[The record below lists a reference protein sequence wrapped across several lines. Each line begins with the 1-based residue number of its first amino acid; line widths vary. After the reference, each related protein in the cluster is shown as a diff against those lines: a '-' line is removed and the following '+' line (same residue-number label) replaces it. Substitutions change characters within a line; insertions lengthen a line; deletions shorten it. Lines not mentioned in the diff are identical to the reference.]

1 MSAVRARGTAIV
13 AIAMLMMIMIVSV
26 GGLGTGCG
34 GPDQLP
40 CEEEPTEGTEELER
54 IPLMVRNTE
63 VSAEVALGEEARR
76 SAWAGRRCDLEALL
90 WVPDAVGPAAVELC
104 EVQVTVDLAFVR
116 EGEVVFVDPGRPP
129 CEAPCEACPRYGA
142 DGLAV
147 DAVLWFPAGEVD
159 VAVGDSVSGL
169 DAVAL
174 PTG

>member
-1 MSAVRARGTAIV
+1 MSAVRTPGTVTVASIV
-13 AIAMLMMIMIVSV
+13 V
-26 GGLGTGCG
+26 GLGTLVGLGAGCG
-34 GPDQLP
+34 GPDSLP
-40 CEEEPTEGTEELER
+40 CEEEPTEGAAELER
-54 IPLMVRNTE
+54 VPLVIRNTE

-90 WVPDAVGPAAVELC
+90 WVPDAVGPADVELC
-104 EVQVTVDLAFVR
+104 GVEVAVDLAFVR
-116 EGEVVFVDPGRPP
+116 EGEVVLVDPGRPP
-129 CEAPCEACPRYGA
+129 CQAPCEACPQYGA
-142 DGLAV
+142 DGPAV